1 MTRPK
6 KKQQRETASLIKIV
20 YFDEQSASD
29 YLDISAG
36 GKLVTATEDQ
46 KDKTSELQAHAG
58 ARIAARLS
66 WIPLF
71 GAQADASAEAEI
83 SRNTSSLLRQT
94 LSNTVL
100 TDYLPQADQD
110 SNIEKMRDYSVS
122 IPPNTFTYV
131 KVFTPYM
138 QIANTKDTGID
149 LAKLDAALL
158 SAKGYY
164 ELLAMKAQSQEKAIL
179 RFNIRAFRN
188 SYGLADLTK
197 MNLVYYAVKVG
208 EAKENELDI
217 THELPHD
224 SETTPADLINHKSDT
239 ASKASDSLSVYD
251 VILAGVEHEK

>member
-1 MTRPK
+1 MTQSK
-6 KKQQRETASLIKIV
+6 MKQQLETASLIKIV

-36 GKLVTATEDQ
+36 GKLETSSEDQ
-46 KDKTSELQAHAG
+46 KDKTSELQASAG
-58 ARIAARLS
+58 AKIAARLS
-66 WIPLF
+66 WMPF
-71 GAQADASAEAEI
+71 FDAQADASAEAEI

-100 TDYLPQADQD
+100 TDYLPRADHD
-110 SNIEKMRDYSVS
+110 INIEKMRDYSVS

-164 ELLAMKAQSQEKAIL
+164 ELLAMKTPSQEKAIL

-197 MNLVYYAVKVG
+197 MNLIYYAVKVG
-208 EAKENELDI
+208 KANENELDI

-224 SETTPADLINHKSDT
+224 LETTPADLINYKSDKT
-239 ASKASDSLSVYD
+239 SKVNDSLSVYD
-251 VILAGVEHEK
+251 VILAGVEHE